1 MEVAAAHR
9 LIDMDPKQRL
19 QKQIDNQVKRIKK
32 ARKEE
37 SGILAQTLYLGTLGL
52 VMVLPIVGGAYLGS
66 WLDSKSA
73 GYAMSWTLNLLILG
87 VFVGAFNVYLL
98 IKEKE

>member
-1 MEVAAAHR
+1 MNH
-9 LIDMDPKQRL
+9 KQRL
-19 QKQIDNQVKRIKK
+19 QRQIDNQVKRIKK
-32 ARKEE
+32 ARREE

-52 VMVLPIVGGAYLGS
+52 LLVLPIIGGAYLGA
-66 WLDSKSA
+66 WLDSRA
-73 GYAMSWTLNLLILG
+73 EGYSMSWTLNLLLLG